1 MTSATASSST
11 SRVASR
17 ILIAAL
23 AVAGAAASAEAPK
36 PFDPVAF
43 FTGPTQ
49 GKGVL
54 KELVGKEK
62 RALVQSF
69 GRVGD
74 DGWLTLDQKVA
85 IEGEPL
91 RQRRWRLKQVSP
103 GKFSGSINDAKGPVE
118 AEIVGQSV
126 RIHYKM
132 KNNLK
137 VEQTLTPVSGGRALD
152 NRTTFSR
159 WGVKVATLT
168 ERIDKR

>member
-1 MTSATASSST
+1 MKPICVGA
-11 SRVASR
+11 V
-17 ILIAAL
+17 AL
-23 AVAGAAASAEAPK
+23 ALAASAAAQGPHS
-36 PFDPVAF
+36 FDPVAF

-49 GKGVL
+49 GKGAL

-62 RALVQSF
+62 RASVQSF
-69 GRVGD
+69 GRVDD
-74 DGWLTLDQKVA
+74 DGWLILDQKVA
-85 IEGEPL
+85 IEGEPI

-103 GKFSGSINDAKGPVE
+103 GKFSGTINDAKGSVE
-118 AEIVGQSV
+118 AEVVGQSV

-137 VEQTLTPVSGGRALD
+137 VEQILTPAPGGRALD

-168 ERIDKR
+168 ERIEKR